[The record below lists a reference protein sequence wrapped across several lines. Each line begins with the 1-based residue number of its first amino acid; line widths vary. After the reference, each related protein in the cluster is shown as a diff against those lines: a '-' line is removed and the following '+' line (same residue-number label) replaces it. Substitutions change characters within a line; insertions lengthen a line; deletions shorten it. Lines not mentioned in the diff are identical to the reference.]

1 MQSDGEAAK
10 ILAKVQVN
18 RRELEVFEYQM
29 EEHDL
34 DHLQP
39 LQEKD
44 SILGCEAVPPSPRP
58 AGPALRQGGVLVDAY
73 WALSYIADSS
83 DEQRIQVLIF
93 QQAEKPEGR

>member
-1 MQSDGEAAK
+1 MQSDGEVAK
-10 ILAKVQVN
+10 ILANVQVS
-18 RRELEVFEYQM
+18 RRGLEVFEHQM
-29 EEHDL
+29 EECDL

-58 AGPALRQGGVLVDAY
+58 AGPALRQGGVMVDAY
-73 WALSYIADSS
+73 WTLSYIADSS

-93 QQAEKPEGR
+93 QQAEKPEGC

>member
-1 MQSDGEAAK
+1 MLLAVALLYDG
-10 ILAKVQVN
+10 LL
-18 RRELEVFEYQM
+18 ELFTGFLPFLQIIIKF
-29 EEHDL
+29 HQL
-34 DHLQP
+34 LQP

>member
-10 ILAKVQVN
+10 ILAKVQVSLS
-18 RRELEVFEYQM
+18 RRELEVFEHQM
-29 EEHDL
+29 EERDL

-39 LQEKD
+39 LQEQDHID
-44 SILGCEAVPPSPRP
+44 SIWGCEALVQRSDRK
-58 AGPALRQGGVLVDAY
+58 VLVDAC

>member
-1 MQSDGEAAK
+1 MQSDGEVAK
-10 ILAKVQVN
+10 ILANVQVS
-18 RRELEVFEYQM
+18 RRGLEVFEHQM
-29 EEHDL
+29 EECDL

-44 SILGCEAVPPSPRP
+44 SILGCEAVPPSPHP
-58 AGPALRQGGVLVDAY
+58 AGPALLQGGVLVDAN

>member
-29 EEHDL
+29 EERDL

-39 LQEKD
+39 LQEQDHID
-44 SILGCEAVPPSPRP
+44 SIRGWEAVSPSPCP
-58 AGPALRQGGVLVDAY
+58 AGKALQQGGVG
-73 WALSYIADSS
+73 
-83 DEQRIQVLIF
+83 
-93 QQAEKPEGR
+93 GRLLGVILHC

>member
-29 EEHDL
+29 EERDL

-83 DEQRIQVLIF
+83 DEQRIQVFIF
-93 QQAEKPEGR
+93 QQAEKPESR

>member
-1 MQSDGEAAK
+1 MS
-10 ILAKVQVN
+10 LS
-18 RRELEVFEYQM
+18 RRELEVFEHQM
-29 EEHDL
+29 EERDL

-39 LQEKD
+39 LQEQDHID
-44 SILGCEAVPPSPRP
+44 SIRGWEAVPPSPCP
-58 AGPALRQGGVLVDAY
+58 AGPAILQGGVLVDAY